1 MRDAFMK
8 ESKIK
13 EEEIGKI
20 IQNEDWWIYEKI
32 RIEEMEIRKRQ
43 KALWFKRHE
52 HEEKI
57 GNDIEE
63 EGPLSNSISD
73 WEMVR
78 EKEKNHKG
86 SDAEKRICWGGYK
99 DFPLLHSYLQCPT
112 VRLTRGV
119 REWEREEQNKQD
131 RGFCLNM

>member
-78 EKEKNHKG
+78 EKEK
-86 SDAEKRICWGGYK
+86 
-99 DFPLLHSYLQCPT
+99 P
-112 VRLTRGV
+112 
-119 REWEREEQNKQD
+119 
-131 RGFCLNM
+131 

>member
-99 DFPLLHSYLQCPT
+99 LSSVTLLSAVSNSEIDKGSSR
-112 VRLTRGV
+112 VRKRRTKQTR
-119 REWEREEQNKQD
+119 
-131 RGFCLNM
+131 